1 MLGPSYG
8 HQVCHSK
15 SVENMVING
24 GLMDNIQILGNR
36 TSMPQTFGMINL
48 SKQGNCA
55 PRRTWNILKT
65 NAQCMSIISSN
76 GKLTFSVNAS

>member
-36 TSMPQTFGMINL
+36 TSMPQTFGMLNQ
-48 SKQGNCA
+48 SKQTV
-55 PRRTWNILKT
+55 P
-65 NAQCMSIISSN
+65 
-76 GKLTFSVNAS
+76 